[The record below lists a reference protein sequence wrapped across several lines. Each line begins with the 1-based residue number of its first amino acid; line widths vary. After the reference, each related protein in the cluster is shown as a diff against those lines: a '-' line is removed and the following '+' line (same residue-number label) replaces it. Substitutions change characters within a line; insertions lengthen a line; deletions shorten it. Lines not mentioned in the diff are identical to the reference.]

1 MLIWFEKT
9 KTSWREWIFVRLN
22 DSLCSYY
29 KMLWRKCKKLWSSKY
44 IHAFWVFNGTLRLKL
59 TENGRVHMIT
69 HSQDLDELF
78 PEDELLRG
86 EEQWVPCSV
95 CLVYFH
101 WVYGFLRLFYSSG
114 VLIFMSNILAAILFF
129 YLLLYTAP
137 IYFIYIFVS
146 IVTQHMLIY
155 ESCDN
160 KKLKKSKLLL

>member
-1 MLIWFEKT
+1 
-9 KTSWREWIFVRLN
+9 
-22 DSLCSYY
+22 
-29 KMLWRKCKKLWSSKY
+29 MLWRKCKKLWSSKY

-101 WVYGFLRLFYSSG
+101 
-114 VLIFMSNILAAILFF
+114 
-129 YLLLYTAP
+129 
-137 IYFIYIFVS
+137 
-146 IVTQHMLIY
+146 
-155 ESCDN
+155 
-160 KKLKKSKLLL
+160 